1 MFYNFFPI
9 PFIPSNCDKPPTIYA
24 ILNSIVN
31 GEKDEEDY
39 TKIKNLAKEGRGYI
53 FDFDYELSDTI
64 TKEYF
69 ETMILNHY
77 LTRRIGFQTVTNFKI
92 HLNVKIN
99 SIMQKYNSM
108 FDALNKYNLMD
119 GDVTTREGFD
129 NSETNTT
136 NENSNTTN
144 STNDNRF
151 SNTPENAIEDVQSG
165 EYVTD
170 YSYTQN
176 NVNSSGEGESNGTSN
191 RNYEETVKHSNI
203 AENYLKIQN
212 QLNSIFDLI
221 FKDLD
226 SLFYSLV

>member
-108 FDALNKYNLMD
+108 FDALSKYNLMD

-151 SNTPENAIEDVQSG
+151 SNTPENSIEDVQSG

-176 NVNSSGEGESNGTSN
+176 NINSSGEGESTGSSN

>member
-31 GEKDEEDY
+31 GDKDEEDY
-39 TKIKNLAKEGRGYI
+39 IKIKNLAKEGRSYI
-53 FDFDYELSDTI
+53 FDFEYELSDTI

-108 FDALNKYNLMD
+108 FDALSKYNLMD

-129 NSETNTT
+129 NSETNSS

-151 SNTPENAIEDVQSG
+151 SNTPENSIQDVQSG

-176 NVNSSGEGESNGTSN
+176 NVSSSGEGESTGSSN

>member
-39 TKIKNLAKEGRGYI
+39 TKIKNLAKEGRSYI

-108 FDALNKYNLMD
+108 FDALSKYNLMD

-129 NSETNTT
+129 NSETNST

-151 SNTPENAIEDVQSG
+151 SNTPENSIQDVQSG
-165 EYVTD
+165 EYITD

-176 NVNSSGEGESNGTSN
+176 NVNSSGEGESTGSSN